1 MARNHDITKCNKL
14 LCCVEQIDA
23 PRGADE
29 VTPPVVESF
38 YKPSEEKERFLNLVA
53 TGGLDYI
60 VDAGEDEQ
68 FDNSESDD
76 ESELFNRAMENSP
89 YAVGSDG
96 LANFERQL
104 AKNDEEVRALRMFM
118 NVKDNPDFQNF
129 MEQFSGLGPD
139 EIASKLV
146 GIRSLSE
153 QSSDEKRDDKKVS
166 ESAGSDEDTK
176 EG

>member
-1 MARNHDITKCNKL
+1 MKKTHDVTKCNKL
-14 LCCVEQIDA
+14 LCCVEQIDE

-60 VDAGEDEQ
+60 TDTGEDEE
-68 FDNSESDD
+68 FDD
-76 ESELFNRAMENSP
+76 ENDDETELFNRAMENSP

-104 AKNDEEVRALRMFM
+104 AKNDEEVRALRLFM

-129 MEQFSGLGPD
+129 MEQFSGLGRD

-153 QSSDEKRDDKKVS
+153 NFSDEKRDDKKVS